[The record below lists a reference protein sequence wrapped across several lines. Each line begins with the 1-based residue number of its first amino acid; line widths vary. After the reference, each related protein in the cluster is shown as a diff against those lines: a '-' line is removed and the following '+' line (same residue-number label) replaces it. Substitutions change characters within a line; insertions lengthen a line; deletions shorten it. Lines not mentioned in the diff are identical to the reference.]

1 MAIDFT
7 KKYKKSIAKQFVD
20 AWDEGGPVLA
30 GRLMREILP
39 DSTLDDDDQLAEF
52 RPYIQSE
59 FESRGYTF
67 DEEVTDYEE
76 ETTN

>member
-7 KKYKKSIAKQFVD
+7 KKYKKSVAKQFVD
-20 AWDEGGPVLA
+20 AWDEGGPLLA

-39 DSTLDDDDQLAEF
+39 EATIDDDEALVEF
-52 RPYIQSE
+52 RPYIREE

-67 DEEVTDYEE
+67 DEEVDYEDPE
-76 ETTN
+76 ATI